1 MAWMGT
7 RMVNQQF
14 AMNESIA
21 TLGWPS
27 WVIGL
32 VMPVSAVIA
41 ILCTLASVRDHRAA
55 IALSGDAPEGSSAP

>member
-1 MAWMGT
+1 
-7 RMVNQQF
+7 
-14 AMNESIA
+14 
-21 TLGWPS
+21 
-27 WVIGL
+27 VIGL